1 MIHIDDDSHLYWSF
15 VLLPLIQ
22 HYQTVP
28 SYEKTGRLYCYQEY
42 RIRLAEEATTCHIT
56 LTQQSSDPKD
66 QNLSCCNLFM
76 LQNCTT
82 PVWLFPSLY
91 VLKIEQVNWSIFIYS
106 LMQNVLQ
113 AMRCKKTNYHL
124 HETPDGREMRNRT
137 GGWRGEW
144 DFPVMATQSTCLM
157 ILFAQFTCISE
168 DSIERAIF
176 FFRLCQFL
184 SSLIFFSFRFY
195 IVTRPDLS
203 EIKLN
208 MSSCALM
215 YQAPATWSGIRPSRY
230 RDRYNCH
237 ESGYSSHTNEVDP
250 IQNEAN
256 IY

>member
-1 MIHIDDDSHLYWSF
+1 
-15 VLLPLIQ
+15 
-22 HYQTVP
+22 
-28 SYEKTGRLYCYQEY
+28 
-42 RIRLAEEATTCHIT
+42 
-56 LTQQSSDPKD
+56 
-66 QNLSCCNLFM
+66 
-76 LQNCTT
+76 
-82 PVWLFPSLY
+82 
-91 VLKIEQVNWSIFIYS
+91 
-106 LMQNVLQ
+106 MQNVLQ

-124 HETPDGREMRNRT
+124 HETPDGREMRNRDRWMA
-137 GGWRGEW
+137 WRMRFSGYGHPIHMP
-144 DFPVMATQSTCLM
+144 DDTFCPIHLHFRRFYCKS
-157 ILFAQFTCISE
+157 
-168 DSIERAIF
+168 DF